1 LARTAMEVDGVAL
14 NNEPSGGHERCR
26 AESERQKQRGRR
38 KGKGREPNPPPPPR
52 CWIRPPQHGQR
63 RQPVVTGTY
72 ALFAMSTVTA
82 Q

>member
-38 KGKGREPNPPPPPR
+38 KGKGRKPNPPPPLDA
-52 CWIRPPQHGQR
+52 G
-63 RQPVVTGTY
+63 
-72 ALFAMSTVTA
+72 
-82 Q
+82 